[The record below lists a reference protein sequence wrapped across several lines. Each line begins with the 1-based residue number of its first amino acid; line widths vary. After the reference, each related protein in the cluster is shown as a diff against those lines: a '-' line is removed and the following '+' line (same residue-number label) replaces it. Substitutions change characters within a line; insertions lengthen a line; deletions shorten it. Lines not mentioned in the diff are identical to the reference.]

1 MSDDS
6 IQQRRVVYETAGL
19 DIVDLD
25 PNPMVQWRRWYEE
38 AFAAGCVEP
47 NAFVLST
54 VDSHGQPQS
63 RYVLVRDAD
72 EQTMT
77 FFTNYESNKS
87 KQLAEEPRVAM
98 LFTWL
103 QLHRQVRVLGTA
115 ARSDDAASD
124 AYFATR
130 PRSSQVGA
138 WASPQSHPIADRAAL
153 EARVAKFEDAFEGAD
168 EVPRPTYWGGWSITP
183 TEFEFWQ
190 GRPSRLHDRLRYRPC
205 PAGWTIDRLA
215 P

>member
-1 MSDDS
+1 MSGDS

-19 DIVDLD
+19 DVVDLD
-25 PNPMVQWRRWYEE
+25 PNPMVQWRQWYED

-54 VDSHGQPQS
+54 VDSAGQPQS
-63 RYVLVRDAD
+63 RYVLVRGADDA
-72 EQTMT
+72 TMT
-77 FFTNYESNKS
+77 FFTNYESAKS

-115 ARSDDAASD
+115 AKADDAESDD
-124 AYFATR
+124 YFATR
-130 PRSSQVGA
+130 PRGSQVGA
-138 WASPQSHPIADRAAL
+138 WASPQSHAIADRAAL
-153 EARVAKFEDAFEGAD
+153 EARVAKFEEAFDGSAAI
-168 EVPRPTYWGGWSITP
+168 PRPTYWGGWTITP

-190 GRPSRLHDRLRYRPC
+190 GRPSRLHDRLRYRGSPT
-205 PAGWTIDRLA
+205 GWTIERLA